1 MSGKLQNIKAVKQM
15 LAGTH
20 KSQNKTQIGYEGKKT
35 IAEEDVLER
44 FEDGK
49 PKVWIELDK
58 GTRYRVEQ
66 HNGFRSKKPANS
78 IREQVNEIL
87 TAPKQCPCCG
97 SDMKGVDEERLNIK
111 FWFTHKK
118 CFSCVLKEE
127 TKVRAQGKE
136 AWEEYCRKRMLANA
150 EGWLKDAD
158 REVDILRE
166 SIKLQFVQDADGGV
180 ENWDQT
186 QFFEKFDKDY
196 KKFKNTLLDNLGNE
210 NGKQKSK

>member
-1 MSGKLQNIKAVKQM
+1 MSSKLQNIKAVKEM
-15 LAGTH
+15 IAGTH
-20 KSQNKTQIGYEGKKT
+20 KSQTKTQIGYSGKKT

-66 HNGFRSKKPANS
+66 HNGFRSRKAENS
-78 IREQVNEIL
+78 ILEEINKIL

-97 SDMKGVDEERLNIK
+97 SDMKGVAEERLNIK
-111 FWFTHKK
+111 MWFLHKK
-118 CFSCVLKEE
+118 CFACVLKEE
-127 TKVRAQGKE
+127 TKIRAQGKE
-136 AWEEYCRKRMLANA
+136 AWEEYCRKKMLANA

-158 REVDILRE
+158 REVEILRE
-166 SIKLQFVQDADGGV
+166 SLKLQFVQDADGGV

-196 KKFKNTLLDNLGNE
+196 KKFRTELLDNLGTE